1 MLYLSSVYYSM
12 HKPLEEIHH
21 RKIVLH
27 SVKNCFTEG
36 IRILINENSVDYYNA
51 FRAACKI
58 GQIEIVKMLLDLD
71 QCDEFLSSFDFKL
84 WRFIYCTEYMKSKSC
99 KSGKFDIEKVPLQKT
114 VTSGLFSALVQTT
127 KNWQVF
133 WFNGELMSNMSA
145 SLSIYIT

>member
-12 HKPLEEIHH
+12 HKPLEEIHY

-84 WRFIYCTEYMKSKSC
+84 
-99 KSGKFDIEKVPLQKT
+99 
-114 VTSGLFSALVQTT
+114 
-127 KNWQVF
+127 
-133 WFNGELMSNMSA
+133 
-145 SLSIYIT
+145 